1 MRKIQI
7 MYMNVNA
14 TGDRKWAVTSQVGK
28 FPSVFVWN
36 TQTGQK
42 RYRFKLNN
50 NSRQMSAIGMSPD
63 CKYIACADRSDE
75 HMFFAFD
82 VGSRQLVSYEKGGRD
97 LIHYIYWSKKEDS
110 Y

>member
-1 MRKIQI
+1 
-7 MYMNVNA
+7 MNVNA
-14 TGDRKWAVTSQVGK
+14 TGDRQWAVTGQVGK

-42 RYRFKLNN
+42 RQRFKLNK
-50 NSRQMSAIGMSPD
+50 NSRQVSAIGMSPD

-75 HMFFAFD
+75 HMVFAFD
-82 VGSRQLVSYEKGGRD
+82 VGSGQLVSCDKGGRD
-97 LIHYIYWSKKEDS
+97 PIHDISWSKKEGS